1 MTAPRHLWSGDWELE
16 SSAHA
21 DDLASRRGRNA
32 PADETEPSENR
43 PPESKPPRQNPIR
56 RALGTL
62 RDRLRGVGR
71 PNRRRVRVA
80 LLTTFLILL
89 GATGAYAVISNS
101 SNSNDSKNT
110 QTVVENNGAQPWL
123 GVKLVNAPVRGALVS
138 AVVPN
143 SPAAQAGIRPGDLI
157 TQLDT
162 QPIVAPAVLTSAI
175 DGLQPGNTVDIEL
188 QRGASQ
194 DTVHVT
200 LASRPSKAP

>member
-21 DDLASRRGRNA
+21 DDLASRRGRNPA
-32 PADETEPSENR
+32 ADEPEPTETK
-43 PPESKPPRQNPIR
+43 PPELPPRENPLR
-56 RALGTL
+56 RALQTL
-62 RDRLRGVGR
+62 KEHLRGLSR

-80 LLTTFLILL
+80 LLTTFLVLL
-89 GATGAYAVISNS
+89 GATAAYAVISNS
-101 SNSNDSKNT
+101 SNSTNTTTT
-110 QTVVENNGAQPWL
+110 QTVVQSGGSRPWL
-123 GVKLVNAPVRGALVS
+123 GVKLANAPVRGALVS
-138 AVVPN
+138 SVVPN

-194 DTVHVT
+194 YTAHVT
-200 LASRPSKAP
+200 LASSPSKTP

>member
-21 DDLASRRGRNA
+21 DDLASRRARKPA
-32 PADETEPSENR
+32 ADEPEPTETKPSVL
-43 PPESKPPRQNPIR
+43 PPRENPIR
-56 RALGTL
+56 RPRRTL
-62 RDRLRGVGR
+62 KERLSGLNR
-71 PNRRRVRVA
+71 PNRRRLRVA
-80 LLTTFLILL
+80 LLTTFLVLL
-89 GATGAYAVISNS
+89 GATAAYAVISDS
-101 SNSNDSKNT
+101 SNSRDTTTT
-110 QTVVENNGAQPWL
+110 QTVAQSGGAQPWL

-162 QPIVAPAVLTSAI
+162 EPIAAPAVLTAAI
-175 DGLQPGNTVDIEL
+175 DGLQPGNTVDIQL

-194 DTVHVT
+194 YTVHVR
-200 LASRPSKAP
+200 LASRPSKTP

>member
-21 DDLASRRGRNA
+21 DDLAARRGRS
-32 PADETEPSENR
+32 PVADETEPAQNEPPAR
-43 PPESKPPRQNPIR
+43 PPRESFIR
-56 RALGTL
+56 RTI
-62 RDRLRGVGR
+62 RRLREGIHGLRR
-71 PNRRRVRVA
+71 PNRRHVRLA

-89 GATGAYAVISNS
+89 GATAAYAVISDS
-101 SNSNDSKNT
+101 STTKRT
-110 QTVVENNGAQPWL
+110 QTVVASSGGHPWL
-123 GVKLVNAPVRGALVS
+123 GVKLANAPVRGALVS

-162 QPIVAPAVLTSAI
+162 QPIVAPAVFVSAI
-175 DGLQPGNTVDIEL
+175 DGLQPGNAVDIQL

-194 DTVHVT
+194 YTAHVT
-200 LASRPSKAP
+200 LAGSPSKTP